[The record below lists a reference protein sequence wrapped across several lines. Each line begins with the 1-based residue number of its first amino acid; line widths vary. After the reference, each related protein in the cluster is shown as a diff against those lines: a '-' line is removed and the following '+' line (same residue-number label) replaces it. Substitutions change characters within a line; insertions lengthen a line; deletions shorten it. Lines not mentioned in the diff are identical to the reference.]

1 METLYKN
8 LRKNVILRGH
18 VFVFLHILFTVLP
31 KIYCTLKIK
40 VIETLTKFV
49 LFSFLYLGN
58 IRGTY
63 SKYLE
68 NKISETDALFTAQLS
83 TT

>member
-1 METLYKN
+1 MLYLRDTSSFLYKFFKVVPN
-8 LRKNVILRGH
+8 NY
-18 VFVFLHILFTVLP
+18 FP
-31 KIYCTLKIK
+31 LKIE
-40 VIETLTKFV
+40 VTETLTKFV
-49 LFSFLYLGN
+49 LFSFLQLRN

-68 NKISETDALFTAQLS
+68 NNISETDALFTAQLS

>member
-1 METLYKN
+1 M
-8 LRKNVILRGH
+8 
-18 VFVFLHILFTVLP
+18 
-31 KIYCTLKIK
+31 IYCTLKIE

-68 NKISETDALFTAQLS
+68 NNISDTDALFTAQLS
-83 TT
+83 TTGGCFVGILYKFNVSNESLSLK

>member
-1 METLYKN
+1 ME
-8 LRKNVILRGH
+8 
-18 VFVFLHILFTVLP
+18 
-31 KIYCTLKIK
+31 

-49 LFSFLYLGN
+49 LFSFFYLGN

-68 NKISETDALFTAQLS
+68 NNISETDALFTAQLS